1 MLRSGTNLTL
11 RRKLT
16 TQGYRR
22 KTPQYQGVMLLEEF
36 NITKTEAA
44 EAVRLTSQSMNRAL
58 RAKEEGRDLGRNGK
72 PPIFNQD
79 DVDKL
84 LMRLYDLRDI
94 TLLTMKIL
102 REQVIITI

>member
-1 MLRSGTNLTL
+1 MLRSGTNLTF

-16 TQGYRR
+16 SQEYRG
-22 KTPQYQGVMLLEEF
+22 KTPHAQGVMLLEEF
-36 NITKTEAA
+36 DITKTEAA

-58 RAKEEGRDLGRNGK
+58 RAKEEGRDLGRKGK

-84 LMRLYDLRDI
+84 LMRLYDLRE
-94 TLLTMKIL
+94 TTPLTMKIL
-102 REQVIITI
+102 REQVIITT